1 MSHAADEELARRLA
15 QEEEDS
21 QLAQT
26 LARELAIQGTAADV
40 VSAGILGG
48 GGIGGD
54 FGTDVDGL
62 VSGASP
68 SSGNSN
74 GGSKSHGM
82 LNRLSRVLGKQPRRN
97 SYEHSGSDD
106 MESNNSLLYVPCE
119 IKGRMT
125 EMMVDS
131 GSQTSVISSS
141 MMYVSLL
148 FDWHFAIWCVT

>member
-1 MSHAADEELARRLA
+1 MSRQLITNVRYSWLIWIMSHAADEELARRLA

-97 SYEHSGSDD
+97 ST
-106 MESNNSLLYVPCE
+106 NTAAV
-119 IKGRMT
+119 MT
-125 EMMVDS
+125 WNPTTPS
-131 GSQTSVISSS
+131 C
-141 MMYVSLL
+141 MYPVR
-148 FDWHFAIWCVT
+148 